1 MPTPDPA
8 RSGLPPRWLAPLILL
23 AALALTLWAYLPGL
37 HGPFLFDDF
46 ANLPVIGATGPVDTW
61 ATFWRYI
68 TSGTAD
74 PTGRPLTLLTFLLDA
89 RNWPADPFA
98 FKRTNLIIHLLNGAL
113 LYALLLQLGR
123 VFEPAGRR
131 AALAA
136 ALGAALWL
144 LHPLLVSTTLYVV
157 QREAMLPATCVML
170 GLLAW
175 LHGRHLLATGRRRS
189 GLAWTVLGLG
199 GGITLGVLAKA
210 NGALLPFYALLIEWI
225 VLAPRQPLLE
235 AATRRVWRG
244 VMAVFA
250 VLPATLLL
258 AYLAYV
264 GIHTAIHGIAVRP
277 WTEGQRLLSEARVLM
292 DYLGLLWLP
301 RPFTPGLFNDQIRA
315 SLSLFS
321 PATTL
326 PALLAVLGL
335 IGAGFALRRRAPLIA
350 LAILFYFA
358 GQLLESTTIPLELY
372 FEHRNYVPALLLFW
386 PLAWWLA
393 DLRALRLPKL
403 LLMLALPLGLALMTH
418 ARAEVW
424 GNGRMQAELWAR
436 LNPDSPRA
444 QANAAQFELAHGQ
457 PRDAIARLRPLLR
470 QHPDQVQLAFNL
482 LGARCALGGVNAADL
497 AAART
502 AMATTRD
509 PGALLTHW
517 FDRTLPVAAAGGCS
531 GLDLAALRGL
541 IQAGLDNPRLD
552 VPGRQQDLLYLRGRI
567 ALVERRPAA
576 ALTDF
581 ERALD
586 VVVSPGFALE
596 GAAILGSAGH
606 PRAGL
611 ALLDHYDR
619 VAGRATRPGFGMPM
633 LHAWVLRLQNYWP
646 HEEVHLRKALVEA
659 AAQET
664 PGVQRTPPVAALRRP
679 DPSLRSG

>member
-1 MPTPDPA
+1 MLTPDPA
-8 RSGLPPRWLAPLILL
+8 RHGLRPSALALGILL

-61 ATFWRYI
+61 ATFFRYI
-68 TSGTAD
+68 TAGTAD

-144 LHPLLVSTTLYVV
+144 LHPLLVSTTLYIV
-157 QREAMLPATCVML
+157 QREAMLPATCVLL

-175 LHGRHLLATGRRRS
+175 LHGRHLLATGRVRS

-199 GGITLGVLAKA
+199 GGIVLGVLAKA
-210 NGALLPFYALLIEWI
+210 NGALLPFYVLLIEWI
-225 VLAPRQPLLE
+225 VLAPRLPLLE
-235 AATRRVWRG
+235 AAPRRVWRG

-250 VLPATLLL
+250 VLPAMLLL

-264 GIHTAIHGIAVRP
+264 GIHTAIHGVAVRP
-277 WTEGQRLLSEARVLM
+277 WTEGQRLLSEPRVLM

-321 PATTL
+321 PVTTL

-335 IGAGFALRRRAPLIA
+335 LATGFALRRRAPLIA

-393 DLRALRLPKL
+393 DLRTLPLPKL
-403 LLMLALPLGLALMTH
+403 MLMLVLPLGLALMTH

-424 GNGRMQAELWAR
+424 GNGRMQAELWAT

-444 QANAAQFELAHGQ
+444 QANAAQFELAHDQ
-457 PRDAIARLRPLLR
+457 PRDAIARLLPLLR

-482 LGARCALGGVNAADL
+482 LGARCALGGVSAADL

-502 AMATTRD
+502 AMRTTRD
-509 PGALLTHW
+509 PGALLTGW
-517 FDRTLPVAAAGGCS
+517 FDRTLPVASDGGCP

-552 VPGRQQDLLYLRGRI
+552 VPGRHQDLLYLRGRI
-567 ALVERRPAA
+567 ALVEQQPAA
-576 ALTDF
+576 ALIDF

-586 VVVSPGFALE
+586 ASVSPDFALE
-596 GAAILGSAGH
+596 AAATLGTAGH

-619 VAGRATRPGFGMPM
+619 VAAQAIAPGIGMPM
-633 LHAWVLRLQNYWP
+633 IHAWVLRVQDYWP
-646 HEEVHLRKALVEA
+646 HEEAHLRNALASSVGRPHTA
-659 AAQET
+659 A
-664 PGVQRTPPVAALRRP
+664 PAATA
-679 DPSLRSG
+679 PSPR

>member
-1 MPTPDPA
+1 M
-8 RSGLPPRWLAPLILL
+8 
-23 AALALTLWAYLPGL
+23 
-37 HGPFLFDDF
+37 
-46 ANLPVIGATGPVDTW
+46 
-61 ATFWRYI
+61 
-68 TSGTAD
+68 
-74 PTGRPLTLLTFLLDA
+74 
-89 RNWPADPFA
+89 
-98 FKRTNLIIHLLNGAL
+98 
-113 LYALLLQLGR
+113 
-123 VFEPAGRR
+123 
-131 AALAA
+131 
-136 ALGAALWL
+136 
-144 LHPLLVSTTLYVV
+144 
-157 QREAMLPATCVML
+157 
-170 GLLAW
+170 
-175 LHGRHLLATGRRRS
+175 
-189 GLAWTVLGLG
+189 
-199 GGITLGVLAKA
+199 GVLAKA

-225 VLAPRQPLLE
+225 VLAPQRPPL
-235 AATRRVWRG
+235 AAAARRIWRD
-244 VMAVFA
+244 VMALLA

-277 WTEGQRLLSEARVLM
+277 WTEGQRLLSEPRVLM

-393 DLRALRLPKL
+393 DLRTLRLPKL
-403 LLMLALPLGLALMTH
+403 LLMLTLPLGLALMTH

-482 LGARCALGGVNAADL
+482 LGARCVLGGVDAADL

-509 PGALLTHW
+509 PGALLTGW
-517 FDRTLPVAAAGGCS
+517 FDRTLPVASAGGCP
-531 GLDLAALRGL
+531 GLDLAALHGL

-552 VPGRQQDLLYLRGRI
+552 GPGRQQDLLYLRGRI
-567 ALVERRPAA
+567 ALVERRPAV
-576 ALTDF
+576 ALADF

-586 VVVSPGFALE
+586 ATVSPGFALE
-596 GAAILGSAGH
+596 AAAVLGSAEH

-611 ALLDHYDR
+611 ALLDHYDH
-619 VAGRATRPGFGMPM
+619 VAARAAKPGFGMPM
-633 LHAWVLRLQNYWP
+633 LHAWVLRLQHYWP
-646 HEEVHLRKALVEA
+646 HEEAHLRNALASSVGRPHTA
-659 AAQET
+659 A
-664 PGVQRTPPVAALRRP
+664 PAATA
-679 DPSLRSG
+679 PSPR